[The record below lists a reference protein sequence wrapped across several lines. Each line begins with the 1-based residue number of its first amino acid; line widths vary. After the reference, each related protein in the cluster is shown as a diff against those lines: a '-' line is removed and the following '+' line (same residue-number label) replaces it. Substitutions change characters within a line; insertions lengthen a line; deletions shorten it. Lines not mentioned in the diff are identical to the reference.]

1 MIKGFTCGVFDLFHA
16 GHSIMLEEC
25 KRHCD
30 FLVVALNSGEN
41 LSNDK
46 NSPIYS
52 VKERKIIMESIR
64 YVDEVLVYSNEAELT
79 EIMKN
84 NNFDLRFLGNDY
96 KSKPITSPNLIS
108 SIIYL
113 NRDHGYSSSLVREK
127 VKKTYNK

>member
-30 FLVVALNSGEN
+30 FLVVALNSGVN
-41 LSNDK
+41 LPKDK

-52 VKERKIIMESIR
+52 VKERKIIMESIK

-79 EIMKN
+79 EIMKT
-84 NNFDLRFLGNDY
+84 NNFDIRFLGNDY
-96 KSKPITSPNLIS
+96 RSKPITSPKLIYD
-108 SIIYL
+108 II
-113 NRDHGYSSSLVREK
+113 
-127 VKKTYNK
+127 